1 MSKAAEVYVG
11 GGWYKKGKNFS
22 PYDLERAA
30 AAYASKPAAHILN
43 ALEVRGGG
51 GVVYAL
57 LACGGPRVELYGT
70 AARGV
75 VVVSFGY
82 QSYAAYVPVAEWEN
96 VVENCFPLVLS

>member
-1 MSKAAEVYVG
+1 MKKAAEVYVG
-11 GGWYKKGKNFS
+11 GGWYKHGS
-22 PYDLERAA
+22 VGPYDMERAA
-30 AAYASKPAAHILN
+30 AAYAREASAHVLE

-82 QSYAAYVPVAEWEN
+82 QSTAAYVPVAEWEN